1 VVLLPDSE
9 VFRSI
14 QGTATCLPPA
24 RLELLE
30 LPRLL
35 PLEPP
40 TLLLELLGEV
50 ELLELGLVELG
61 ELLGEVELDEP
72 EVSEELPVLLEL
84 PAGLVEAPVLLELLN
99 DRIAKSIRP
108 EVGLIIQSLIVPS
121 WLPDVPVTWAPVSWL
136 ALIS

>member
-40 TLLLELLGEV
+40 TLLL
-50 ELLELGLVELG
+50 